1 MEEEIKKAL
10 EARERAYCKSFK
22 VGALLKM
29 KSGKEYTGCNIN
41 NQGIQS
47 ICAERVAFSKAISE
61 GDLDFD
67 YIIVVGGST
76 RAQHL
81 DKCLPCGYCRQFMS
95 QFVDKDFKIY
105 TYSNDGYGSGIIFA
119 IFYGII
125 TIVYSLIKF
134 FILLIT
140 LLLEKFYIKPD
151 YEKIYTDKKII
162 TIETIAICLQ
172 IILFPIIFFIY
183 LFALID

>member
-1 MEEEIKKAL
+1 MEEKIKKAL

-76 RAQHL
+76 RAHHL

-95 QFVDKDFKIY
+95 QFVEKDFKIY
-105 TYSNDGYGSGIIFA
+105 TY
-119 IFYGII
+119 
-125 TIVYSLIKF
+125 YSLN
-134 FILLIT
+134 ILLKISSPY
-140 LLLEKFYIKPD
+140 LLYNFA
-151 YEKIYTDKKII
+151 
-162 TIETIAICLQ
+162 AIS
-172 IILFPIIFFIY
+172 
-183 LFALID
+183 